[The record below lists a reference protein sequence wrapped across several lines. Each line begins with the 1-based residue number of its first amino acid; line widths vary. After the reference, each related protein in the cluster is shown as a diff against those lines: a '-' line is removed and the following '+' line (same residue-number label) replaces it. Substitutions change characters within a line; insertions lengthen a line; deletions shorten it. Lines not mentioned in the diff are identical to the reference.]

1 MGQFEEKLEDFKLQM
16 MLEAPAFEKMV
27 LNEPRMLGA
36 EVSKY
41 SKAMKPKK
49 EKYLISISKEFSEEL
64 IIKLG
69 KEDGVSWEYLLKKL
83 LEKVE
88 GKE

>member
-1 MGQFEEKLEDFKLQM
+1 MGQFEEKLEDFELQM

-49 EKYLISISKEFSEEL
+49 EKYLISIS
-64 IIKLG
+64 I
-69 KEDGVSWEYLLKKL
+69 
-83 LEKVE
+83 
-88 GKE
+88 

>member
-1 MGQFEEKLEDFKLQM
+1 MGQFEEKLEDFELQM

>member
-1 MGQFEEKLEDFKLQM
+1 MS
-16 MLEAPAFEKMV
+16 V
-27 LNEPRMLGA
+27 
-36 EVSKY
+36 
-41 SKAMKPKK
+41 KK

-69 KEDGVSWEYLLKKL
+69 KVDGVSWEYLLKKL
-83 LEKVE
+83 LERVE

>member
-1 MGQFEEKLEDFKLQM
+1 MGQFEEKLEDFELQM

-64 IIKLG
+64 IVKLG